1 MSQRQQTPVTITTAR
16 TGRSQD
22 IHRREVRYLISMGIR
37 TVCFVLA
44 VVIHNPV
51 RWGLVAAAFVLPYVA
66 VVIANASNRGGGA
79 TVPID
84 DGKRQLTAGHSESE
98 LPPPAPDSFH

>member
-44 VVIHNPV
+44 IVIQNPV
-51 RWGLVAAAFVLPYVA
+51 RWAFVGAAFVLPYVA
-66 VVIANASNRGGGA
+66 VVIANAASRGDSA
-79 TVPID
+79 TVPVD
-84 DGKRQLTAGHSESE
+84 DGKHQITTGRSEGE
-98 LPPPAPDSFH
+98 LPGSTHDSPR

>member
-1 MSQRQQTPVTITTAR
+1 MDQRQQTPVTITTAR

-51 RWGLVAAAFVLPYVA
+51 RWALVAAAFILPYVA
-66 VVIANASNRGGGA
+66 VVIANAANRGDGA

-84 DGKRQLTAGHSESE
+84 DGKRQLTTGRSEAD
-98 LPPPAPDSFH
+98 LPPAPPRH